1 MIIKFAETE
10 NELIHIKELFN
21 EYVSFLGENLDF
33 QGYESELKNLPGKY
47 APPDGILYL
56 ALEGDYPAGC
66 CALKRI
72 GNKSEKKCEMKRLY
86 VRPEFRGTGLG
97 KKLAIMII
105 EAAEKAGYSEM
116 YLDTLERLTEAVGL
130 YTSLGFTQ
138 TEPYYDN
145 PIPDAV
151 YWKLNL
157 K

>member
-72 GNKSEKKCEMKRLY
+72 GNKSEKKM
-86 VRPEFRGTGLG
+86 
-97 KKLAIMII
+97 
-105 EAAEKAGYSEM
+105 
-116 YLDTLERLTEAVGL
+116 
-130 YTSLGFTQ
+130 
-138 TEPYYDN
+138 
-145 PIPDAV
+145 
-151 YWKLNL
+151 
-157 K
+157 

>member
-1 MIIKFAETE
+1 MIIKCAETE
-10 NELIHIKELFN
+10 NELIQIKELFN

-47 APPDGILYL
+47 APPEGILYL

-72 GNKSEKKCEMKRLY
+72 GSISEKKCEMKRLY

-105 EAAEKAGYSEM
+105 EAAENAGYREM
-116 YLDTLERLTEAVGL
+116 YLDTLKRLTEAVGL

-151 YWKLNL
+151 YWKLDL